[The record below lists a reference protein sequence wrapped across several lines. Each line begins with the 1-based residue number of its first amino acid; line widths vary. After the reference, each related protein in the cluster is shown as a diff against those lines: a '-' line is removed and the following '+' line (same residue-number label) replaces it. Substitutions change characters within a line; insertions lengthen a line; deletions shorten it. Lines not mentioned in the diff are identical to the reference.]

1 MSDEI
6 IPFHQPWF
14 TDAERQAVLDVLES
28 GWLATGAK
36 TADFEAAVAELIG
49 VPTSVGVS
57 SCTAGLFIALKALG
71 IGPGDEVLV
80 PTITFSSTANVVIHC
95 GAKPV
100 LVDVQLD
107 TLNIDIESA
116 ANHLSDRVRAI
127 MPVHVAGH
135 PCDMHTLVNFAET
148 HDLAIIEDCA
158 HALEASYDDQPI
170 GTFGFAGSFSFY
182 PNKNVTA
189 GEGGM
194 LVSAN
199 EQIDERFRL
208 LRNHGLTLDSF
219 EREKTG
225 FRQYDIALPG
235 YKLNMNDLQAALG
248 LAQFERVGE
257 MHASR
262 KRLVARYTEAFAD
275 MDGISCVQP
284 LDNTESGHHLF
295 ILQVDPQMLRI
306 TKTELMDRIISRG
319 VRLSLHFKPIHLFS
333 YYQSV
338 GYQRGDLPVAEAA
351 YERIFSLP
359 LFPKMTD
366 EQQAHVID
374 IVREEIEN
382 TKR

>member
-28 GWLATGAK
+28 GWLATGAR
-36 TADFEAAVAELIG
+36 TADFEAAVADYVG
-49 VPTSVGVS
+49 VPTSAGVS

-71 IGPGDEVLV
+71 IGSGDEVLV

-100 LVDVQLD
+100 LVDVLPD

-135 PCDMHTLVNFAET
+135 PCDMHTLVHFAET

-158 HALEASYDDQPI
+158 HALEASYRDQPV

-248 LAQFERVGE
+248 LAQFGRVDD
-257 MHASR
+257 MHAAR

-275 MDGISCVQP
+275 MEGVSSVQP
-284 LDNTESGHHLF
+284 LPDTESGHHLF

-306 TKTELMDRIISRG
+306 SKTELMDRIIARG

-333 YYQSV
+333 YYHSI
-338 GYQRGDLPVAEAA
+338 GYRRGALPMAESAF
-351 YERIFSLP
+351 ERIFSLP

-366 EQQAHVID
+366 AQQTRVIEV
-374 IVREEIEN
+374 VREEIEN
-382 TKR
+382 AKR